1 MWSGGCGSRM
11 LPFGCGGPDA
21 MVIREDKVEL
31 DYGQLEW
38 PPVVPLILGLS
49 WLLGAEVRLIR

>member
-1 MWSGGCGSRM
+1 M
-11 LPFGCGGPDA
+11 LPFGCGGLDA

-38 PPVVPLILGLS
+38 PPIVP
-49 WLLGAEVRLIR
+49 